1 MATKMER
8 LLDDLYKTDSV
19 KYAEKLSTVKAFGAK
34 VYRNSEGFHIIKYN
48 VDDSLAEM
56 EKIRREAE
64 RQKMSAFLNGLF
76 RI

>member
-1 MATKMER
+1 MATEMER
-8 LLDDLYKTDSV
+8 LLDKLYQTDSV
-19 KYAEKLSTVKAFGAK
+19 QYAEKLSYIKAFGAK
-34 VYRNSEGFHIIKYN
+34 VYRNSDGFHIIKYN

-76 RI
+76 GI